1 MADFS
6 ISLDYCLYEP
16 HYKAIK
22 DFDFLKGFKRSV
34 LIMMVCEDTKHG
46 SWNLSINK
54 RRYSTQ
60 FTQPTHYLLNKNDEK
75 KCY

>member
-1 MADFS
+1 M
-6 ISLDYCLYEP
+6 
-16 HYKAIK
+16 
-22 DFDFLKGFKRSV
+22 
-34 LIMMVCEDTKHG
+34 MMVCEDTKHG

-75 KCY
+75 NATDFLSFVAAHLE

>member
-34 LIMMVCEDTKHG
+34 LIMMVCEDTNHG
-46 SWNLSINK
+46 SWYTNMAHGVIL
-54 RRYSTQ
+54 
-60 FTQPTHYLLNKNDEK
+60 
-75 KCY
+75 